1 MKYLVVIGGGLSDQP
16 IAERDNQTPLQMAD
30 VPNLDR
36 MVQSGAGG
44 AYHPVPESL
53 PAGPE
58 ASFPGLLGYDPE
70 EYPGAAGHLLAQAL
84 GIPIGEGEM
93 PLCCDFII
101 LQSSHN
107 DMILKDFTADR
118 LSREDSEMLIAALQE
133 SIVSDSVRF
142 HSGGGASNLM
152 VMKTDPFP
160 HRLEPPMELVGEG
173 IRKHIPQEKAYRELV
188 HLMNEAQIILHNHP
202 FNRRRRS
209 ESLDPVNSVWFWGNR
224 AGAATGAGAMKPL
237 PAFENQF
244 GRTGA
249 VITAS
254 PLLRGLAKSAGMEVV
269 EAAAD
274 PAAQVKA
281 ALEALDRHDIVYV
294 HADAGETVSLQGMI
308 DDKIAAIEDF
318 DEQLV
323 GPLLQAVELRGN
335 VRMLVTE
342 NHMSSVDLMRYKK
355 TAVPY
360 ALYPGGGNGQH
371 THEAF
376 TEALVDDT
384 KAPAASGRALIE
396 TFFNGT

>member
-1 MKYLVVIGGGLSDQP
+1 MKHLVVIGGGLSDQP
-16 IAERDNQTPLQMAD
+16 IVERDNQTPLQLAD

-36 MVQSGAGG
+36 MVQTGRGG
-44 AYHPVPESL
+44 AYNPIPEPL

-70 EYPGAAGHLLAQAL
+70 EHPTSAGHLMAQAL
-84 GIPIGEGEM
+84 GVPVGEDEI

-118 LSREDSEMLIAALQE
+118 LSRDDSEMLIAALQE
-133 SIVSDSVRF
+133 SIVSDGVRF
-142 HSGGGASNLM
+142 HSGGGPNNLM
-152 VMKTDPFP
+152 VMKTAPFP
-160 HRLEPPMELVGEG
+160 DRLEPPMELIGEG
-173 IRKHIPQEKAYRELV
+173 IRKHIQQDKAYRDLV

-202 FNRRRRS
+202 LNRRRRS
-209 ESLDPVNSVWFWGNR
+209 ESRDPVNSVWFWGNR
-224 AGAATGAGAMKPL
+224 RGATGASTL
-237 PAFENQF
+237 PAFESLF

-249 VITAS
+249 VITDS
-254 PLLRGLAKSAGMEVV
+254 PLLRGMARAAGMEVPEPADGSYGSRV
-269 EAAAD
+269 EATL
-274 PAAQVKA
+274 Q
-281 ALEALDRHDIVYV
+281 ALDRHDIVYT
-294 HADAGETVSLQGMI
+294 HAEAGETVSLQGMI

-335 VRMLVTE
+335 VKMLVTE

-360 ALYPGGGNGQH
+360 ALYPASGGAVAN
-371 THEAF
+371 EAVF
-376 TEALVDDT
+376 TEEA
-384 KAPAASGRALIE
+384 GEQWRRAGCQRPRPDPN
-396 TFFNGT
+396 FF